1 MTTPAFSPKHGSK
14 AEVYFNGYD
23 LSIYL
28 SGATTSRER
37 DKADASTFKS
47 TTKRYTYGLVDPTMS
62 LDGYYDGNKDR
73 VDEVMYAALD
83 GEEGV
88 LTHFPYG
95 AGVGARGTSM
105 LSVSTKYE
113 VKSEIGSTVGVSIE
127 GSAGR
132 SGVLDSVLG
141 LAQDVVVSAPGQ
153 SLSVDYGA
161 TNGKVG
167 LVTVHGITTGGTL
180 TVKLQDSADNSTF
193 ADVAT
198 VTFTG
203 GSVPTP
209 LRQGKRALTTNP
221 LRRYARVIWSGA
233 GTILVAA
240 VGR

>member
-1 MTTPAFSPKHGSK
+1 VTTPAFSPKHGSK

-28 SGATTSRER
+28 SGATTGRSR
-37 DKADASTFKS
+37 DKAEATTFKS
-47 TTKRYTYGLVDPTMS
+47 KTKRYTYGLSDPTMA
-62 LDGYYDGNKDR
+62 LDGYYDGNKAR

-95 AGVGARGTSM
+95 AGLGARGVSM
-105 LSVSTKYE
+105 LSMTTKYE
-113 VKSEIGSTVGVSIE
+113 VKSEIGSTVGISIE
-127 GSAGR
+127 GSAGP
-132 SGVLDSVLG
+132 SGLIDNVLG
-141 LAQDVVVSAPGQ
+141 LAQDVVVSAAGQ
-153 SLSVDYGA
+153 SLSVDYGV

-180 TVKLQDSADNSTF
+180 TVTLQDSADNTTF

-203 GSVPTP
+203 GSVPNP

-221 LRRYARVIWSGA
+221 MRRYARVIWSGA
-233 GTILVAA
+233 GTILIAA